1 MQQVLDQLNIRYET
15 DAPLGPLTWYGIGG
29 KARWLVHPASFEQL
43 GAIVKACHEQ
53 SVPLRVLGAGANL
66 LVAADVDGVVLQLD
80 DPVFRELRVDGVQV
94 TVGAGYDLF
103 KLVHEMAARGLGGL
117 ECLAGIPA
125 TVGGAVRMNAGGTY
139 GDIGQSVLRVT
150 LMDET
155 GQVYQRDRDDLVFS
169 YRKSN
174 IAAALILEVTFELSE
189 DKPEELVKRFKEIFM
204 YKKATQPFAD
214 HSAGCVFKNP
224 DGAAAGML
232 IDQAG
237 LKGYT
242 HGGAIVSDQHA
253 NFIVAADESCTPA
266 DILAV
271 IEHVEK
277 TVEQK
282 HGVKLQRELVVWR

>member
-1 MQQVLDQLNIRYET
+1 MQQLLDQLNIPHAT
-15 DAPLGPLTWYGIGG
+15 DVPLGPLTWYGIGG
-29 KARWLVHPASFEQL
+29 RAKWLVHPADVEQL
-43 GAIVKACHEQ
+43 GAVVKACRKQ
-53 SVPLRVLGAGANL
+53 RIPLRVLGAGANL

-80 DPVFRELRVDGVQV
+80 SPAFRQLHVDGLRV

-103 KLVHEMAARGLGGL
+103 KLVPEMAARGLAGL

-125 TVGGAVRMNAGGTY
+125 TVGGAVRMNAGGSY

-150 LMDET
+150 LMDEA
-155 GQVYQRDRDDLVFS
+155 GERFERDRDDLVFS
-169 YRKSN
+169 YRKTN
-174 IAAALILEVTFELSE
+174 ITAPLIVDVTFELSE
-189 DKPEELVKRFKEIFM
+189 DDPDALVKRFKEIFM

-224 DGAAAGML
+224 DGAAAGLL

-237 LKGYT
+237 LKGYA
-242 HGGAIVSDQHA
+242 HGGAMVSDQHA
-253 NFIVAADESCTPA
+253 NFVVAADESCTPA

-277 TVEQK
+277 TVAQT
-282 HGVKLQRELVVWR
+282 HGVTLQRELVVWR